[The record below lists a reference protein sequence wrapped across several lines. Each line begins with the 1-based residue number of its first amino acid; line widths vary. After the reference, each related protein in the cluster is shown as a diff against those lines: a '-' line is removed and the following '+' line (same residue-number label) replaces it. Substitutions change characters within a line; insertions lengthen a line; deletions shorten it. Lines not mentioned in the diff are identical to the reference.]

1 MSDARSRAGL
11 TRRRLLALGTA
22 APVLAAAVAGAEAAE
37 LTLAGGARADAGS
50 RAADGDRL
58 RRLISVELLM
68 LYCYEHV
75 LASPLLDARSRRL
88 LAPLRVHEQA
98 HVRALS
104 AHLAALG
111 GTPPPG
117 PVSVKE
123 ADRDLARR
131 GVVGRLGQLKGGRD
145 ALFLLLAVEKVVVGA
160 YFVAL
165 IKLND
170 SKLVTLAAQIMAS
183 DAQHEAL
190 VGEAL
195 YPGDAQKAVPSG
207 LVQGIQ

>member
-1 MSDARSRAGL
+1 MLRLGGAG
-11 TRRRLLALGTA
+11 
-22 APVLAAAVAGAEAAE
+22 
-37 LTLAGGARADAGS
+37 AGGAAAGALVAAAGGMLLDTSPAAAASLPSPTDA
-50 RAADGDRL
+50 DRL

-75 LASPLLDARSRRL
+75 LAGPLLRPRAHRL
-88 LAPLRVHEQA
+88 MLPLRGQEEA
-98 HVRALS
+98 HVRVLS
-104 AHLAALG
+104 SRLAALG
-111 GTPPPG
+111 GTPPAG
-117 PVSVKE
+117 PASVKE

-131 GVVGRLGQLKGGRD
+131 GVGGRLNQLQGGRD
-145 ALFLLLAVEKVVVGA
+145 ALFLLLAVEQVVVGA

-165 IKLND
+165 TKLSD
-170 SKLVTLAAQIMAS
+170 PRLVVLAAQIMAN

-195 YPGDAQKAVPSG
+195 HPGEAEEAVPYG

>member
-1 MSDARSRAGL
+1 
-11 TRRRLLALGTA
+11 LALGVGS
-22 APVLAAAVAGAEAAE
+22 PILAVAGVEAAQ
-37 LTLAGGARADAGS
+37 LALATAAKAAGGSRVAGGAGGSRVADA
-50 RAADGDRL
+50 DRL

-75 LASPLLDARSRRL
+75 LSGPLLDARSRRL
-88 LAPLRVHEQA
+88 ITPLRAHEQA
-98 HVRALS
+98 HVHALS
-104 AHLAALG
+104 AHLTTLG
-111 GTPPPG
+111 GTPPAPLS
-117 PVSVKE
+117 SVKQ
-123 ADRDLARR
+123 ADRNLARR
-131 GVVGRLGQLKGGRD
+131 GVAGRLGQLTGGRD

-165 IKLND
+165 LKLND
-170 SKLVTLAAQIMAS
+170 LTLITLAAQIMAN

-207 LVQGIQ
+207 LVQGRQ

>member
-1 MSDARSRAGL
+1 MLRLGGAG
-11 TRRRLLALGTA
+11 
-22 APVLAAAVAGAEAAE
+22 
-37 LTLAGGARADAGS
+37 AGGAAAGALVAAAGGALTGGLLDTSPAAAASLPSPTDA
-50 RAADGDRL
+50 DRL

-75 LASPLLDARSRRL
+75 LAGPLLRPRAHRL
-88 LAPLRVHEQA
+88 MLPLRGQEEA
-98 HVRALS
+98 HVRVLS
-104 AHLAALG
+104 SRLAALG
-111 GTPPPG
+111 GTPPAG
-117 PVSVKE
+117 PASVKE

-131 GVVGRLGQLKGGRD
+131 GVGGRLNQLQGGRD
-145 ALFLLLAVEKVVVGA
+145 ALFLLLAVEQVVVGA

-165 IKLND
+165 TKLSD
-170 SKLVTLAAQIMAS
+170 PRLVVLAAQIMAN

-195 YPGDAQKAVPSG
+195 HPGHAEQAVPYG